1 MRLKVALA
9 ASLALSL
16 SLSACQKRAPA
27 RTAGW
32 GQPQP
37 GYPQQPYGQQGGYG
51 QGGYGQPAPGTQGWG
66 QPQPGQPQ
74 PGQPQQGWGQ
84 TPPPAQTNAPVPA
97 GPVVGDPINQLDV
110 GFMRQRAGN
119 VLHELVAALPDA
131 SRAKVQNVPLFA
143 DPSVGEVNAFAAC
156 DDNRQPL
163 MAISDG
169 LLEIMAQS
177 ARFKA
182 NDEVFGTRK
191 LDEYTGF
198 IVQNYRPGKPI
209 PRPAQGFVEPARD
222 VDGRKVARQG
232 QLFDEQLAFV
242 LGHELAHHHLGHTG
256 CANGSGSRGVSVGD
270 FGRLLSNTLPAFSQA
285 AEVSADV
292 AGTNN
297 LLTAGSRRQAPKWN
311 EEGAVISLGFFSAL
325 DKLTP
330 ASILFSFES
339 SHPPPALRVPIVQNA
354 ANTWR
359 MTGGAGLPVIPFGF

>member
-1 MRLKVALA
+1 MRLSVALA
-9 ASLALSL
+9 ATLAASL

-27 RTAGW
+27 RNPAW
-32 GQPQP
+32 GQPQG
-37 GYPQQPYGQQGGYG
+37 GYAQQPYGQPPQGSYG
-51 QGGYGQPAPGTQGWG
+51 QPGPYGQPAPYPTQPQNQPGWG
-66 QPQPGQPQ
+66 QPG
-74 PGQPQQGWGQ
+74 
-84 TPPPAQTNAPVPA
+84 PPPGPTATAPSP
-97 GPVVGDPINQLDV
+97 GPVVGDPLNNLDV

-143 DPSVGEVNAFAAC
+143 DPTVGEVNAFAAC
-156 DDNRQPL
+156 DDARQPL

-182 NDEVFGTRK
+182 NDDVFGGRK

-198 IVQNYRPGKPI
+198 IVQSYRPGKPI
-209 PRPAQGFVEPARD
+209 PRPQQGFLDPARD
-222 VDGRKVARQG
+222 VDGRKVARQS

-256 CANGSGSRGVSVGD
+256 CANGTGSRGVSVGD

-297 LLTAGSRRQAPKWN
+297 LLTAGSRRAAPKWN
-311 EEGAVISLGFFSAL
+311 EEGATMSLGFFAAL

-330 ASILFSFES
+330 AAILFSFES
-339 SHPPPALRVPIVQNA
+339 SHPPPAFRVPIVQNA

-359 MTGGAGLPVIPFGF
+359 MTGGAGLPTLPFGF